1 MPTALSINGRRYII
15 DAVPNRTLLGVL
27 REELS
32 LTGTKYGCGE
42 GQCGACT
49 VLLEGKAVRACQT
62 PVGTAAGK
70 QITTIE
76 GLERNGRLH
85 PLQQAFIEENALQC
99 GYCTS
104 GMIMAAAALLDTT
117 PSPTHDQ
124 IVRAM
129 NGNVCRCGAYP
140 EIVAA
145 IQRASRE
152 MQGTQPQPQQQQRQQ
167 ERRP

>member
-1 MPTALSINGRRYII
+1 MAI
-15 DAVPNRTLLGVL
+15 DLRVNKQRHRVNVDAGRTLLSVL

-32 LTGTKYGCGE
+32 LSGTKYGCGE

-49 VLLEGKAVRACQT
+49 VLLDGRPVRSCQITVAKAAN
-62 PVGTAAGK
+62 K

-76 GLERNGRLH
+76 GLERDNRLH
-85 PLQQAFIEENALQC
+85 PLQQACIEESAMQC
-99 GYCTS
+99 GYCTA
-104 GMIMAAAALLDTT
+104 GMIMAGVALLNTT
-117 PSPTHDQ
+117 LSPTSDD

-140 EIVAA
+140 QIVAA

-152 MQGTQPQPQQQQRQQ
+152 MQGNTPTQRKQQQP
-167 ERRP
+167 E